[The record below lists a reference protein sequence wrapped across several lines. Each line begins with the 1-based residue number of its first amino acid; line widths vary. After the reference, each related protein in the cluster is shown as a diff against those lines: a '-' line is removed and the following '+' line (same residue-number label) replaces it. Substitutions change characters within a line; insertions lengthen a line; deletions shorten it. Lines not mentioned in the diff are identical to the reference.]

1 MYEYV
6 NVQIKSYH
14 IYIWVCVC
22 VFVLLVKEPWTTDS
36 TSTPF
41 SGSCVKIQKKLI
53 RWCWKWTGIYRGSGR
68 AQSRPCGCIWSS
80 TQVGES
86 CSNIEDGMGLGSFK
100 FGSYLDLAGR
110 QGIDWT
116 NRYQQCN
123 LVLSTKWCIIIAAM
137 SIKTMGWTSVPHG
150 MRSAFRN
157 FCSIA
162 AWFIMEN

>member
-1 MYEYV
+1 M
-6 NVQIKSYH
+6 S
-14 IYIWVCVC
+14 VCVGVC
-22 VFVLLVKEPWTTDS
+22 AYCERTLNYWFHEHPIFWIMR
-36 TSTPF
+36 
-41 SGSCVKIQKKLI
+41 KIKKKKLI

-100 FGSYLDLAGR
+100 FGSYLDFAGR

-137 SIKTMGWTSVPHG
+137 SFKPMGWTGVFSVPHG
-150 MRSAFRN
+150 MRSAFRK